1 MTGSLITKNAAS
13 GNSYYYIK
21 LSYKNPLSQKWCQKM
36 VATGL
41 TTKGNKRKAESMK
54 NDIIAQYSYLEEL
67 PEEYNTEYD
76 PDITLCNYLDIWL
89 TRKKDEL
96 EKSTYESYEYR
107 ASQIRKYFSVTNPLL
122 RDLTATMVDK
132 FICYLLHFGKT
143 NQKTHKKE
151 PLAVRTVRSIKSI
164 LLAVYNQAAI
174 DGLVQSNPVSMVS
187 VHGKKNKDYEEEM
200 LFLSE
205 EECTELMDF
214 LADNSNPLFNRLV
227 PICFFG
233 IYYGLRRSEIL
244 GLKWDA
250 IDYQKKT
257 IRIQHTV
264 VRVKTTEAKDS
275 TKTVNSFR
283 TLALFPTAE
292 RCLNQVK
299 ALQEENREFFGNC
312 YQNKENYVFTWE
324 NGKPYDP
331 DYISKLFCKATKAFG
346 RPEITLHKLRHTCAS
361 LLINKGWDVKKLQ
374 YWLGHSDTSTTLNIY
389 SHFDRKRLNEV
400 PDDLETLSASCGNLF
415 S

>member
-1 MTGSLITKNAAS
+1 
-13 GNSYYYIK
+13 
-21 LSYKNPLSQKWCQKM
+21 
-36 VATGL
+36 
-41 TTKGNKRKAESMK
+41 
-54 NDIIAQYSYLEEL
+54 
-67 PEEYNTEYD
+67 
-76 PDITLCNYLDIWL
+76 
-89 TRKKDEL
+89 
-96 EKSTYESYEYR
+96 
-107 ASQIRKYFSVTNPLL
+107 
-122 RDLTATMVDK
+122 
-132 FICYLLHFGKT
+132 
-143 NQKTHKKE
+143 
-151 PLAVRTVRSIKSI
+151 
-164 LLAVYNQAAI
+164 
-174 DGLVQSNPVSMVS
+174 
-187 VHGKKNKDYEEEM
+187 M

-283 TLALFPTAE
+283 TLALFSTAE
-292 RCLNQVK
+292 RCLKQVK
-299 ALQEENREFFGNC
+299 SLQDENRKFFGNS

-331 DYISKLFCKATKAFG
+331 DYITKLFCKATRAFG

-400 PDDLETLSASCGNLF
+400 PDDLETLSASCSNLF
-415 S
+415 Q